1 MNTGYYGTKKPHLFY
16 NRALKKWI
24 CFHWGQG
31 YIYGDSMRAAYT
43 MWLCLTG
50 LINKIGA
57 VPTGLET
64 TNPKQPR

>member
-16 NRALKKWI
+16 NRALKQWI

-31 YIYGDSMRAAYT
+31 YIYGDSMRAVYAE
-43 MWLCLTG
+43 WLELTG

-57 VPTGLET
+57 
-64 TNPKQPR
+64 